1 MEYDVV
7 NTKLMFLHTFR
18 LRNCRTFLNG
28 NFSSIWYFLSD
39 YLVIPCI
46 NITCIIIWD
55 VQYQIIEVMDVTTL
69 VIEHKYYHI

>member
-18 LRNCRTFLNG
+18 LRNCRTFFNG
-28 NFSSIWYFLSD
+28 KFLSIWYCLSG

-46 NITCIIIWD
+46 NITCIIWD
-55 VQYQIIEVMDVTTL
+55 VQFQFIEVINVTTL
-69 VIEHKYYHI
+69 VIEHKHYHV